1 MKLAKLFLPVAIL
14 VALPIAYLLT
24 LGQQPF
30 DFPSKVAFEGPKG
43 KVTVIRVVVADSP
56 VKQARGLMGV
66 ESLPRDAGMLFPF
79 ASEANRSF
87 WMANTKLPL
96 DIIFIGAGRRV
107 SSVLT
112 AQPCRVSDLSACE
125 LYSGNAKWVLEVNA
139 GFAKTHGI
147 KEGSTA
153 TV

>member
-14 VALPIAYLLT
+14 ISLPIAYLLT

-30 DFPSKVAFEGPKG
+30 DFPSKLALEGSKG
-43 KVTVIRVVVADSP
+43 KVTVRVVIADTS

-66 ESLPRDAGMLFPF
+66 ESLPQDAGMLFPF